1 MSEQARLAPAPVSA
15 ALAMN
20 RFSKVFFGSILIIA
34 IGLAIY
40 QARQASVLRANL
52 ETLEQTAHRKSETV
66 PPPTSAALSAK
77 VQTLEAE
84 HEELTRALAKAHA
97 ENARLVNEREQAAR
111 SLSLYKQLAAQANAQ
126 DANITNQYPSPRYVW
141 AGFGKMG
148 RLMALSKQPEDSL
161 SADDKAALETAK
173 TKALEELP
181 ALIRAAK
188 QLDAANPGGP
198 DSAPNDMSDNLACLL
213 YGALNL
219 DADQFGQVY
228 GLVQNYQDQAKL
240 KGLFQSNGAPGDPVA
255 MAQMIEQFKTDMQG
269 MLTPDQTAIFG
280 EVMKQVKLDGR
291 NLSFN
296 FNF

>member
-1 MSEQARLAPAPVSA
+1 MVALIGINGTVAMKRLSKPLLASIVIL
-15 ALAMN
+15 AL
-20 RFSKVFFGSILIIA
+20 
-34 IGLAIY
+34 GLAVY
-40 QARQASVLRANL
+40 QARQTSLLRAQLQNL
-52 ETLEQTAHRKSETV
+52 EQKTPHRADAVQGSTPGV
-66 PPPTSAALSAK
+66 LSAK
-77 VQTLEAE
+77 VQTLLAE

-97 ENARLVNEREQAAR
+97 ENARLLSEREQAAR
-111 SLSLYKQLAAQANAQ
+111 SLSLYKQLATQPNAQ
-126 DANITNQYPSPRYVW
+126 DADITNQYPSPRYVW

-148 RLMALSKQPEDSL
+148 RLMALSKQPEGSV
-161 SADDKAALETAK
+161 SADEKAALEAAK

-188 QLDAANPGGP
+188 QLDVANPGA
-198 DSAPNDMSDNLACLL
+198 DSAPNDMPDNLACLL

-228 GLVQNYQDQAKL
+228 GLVQSYQDQAKL
-240 KGLFQSNGAPGDPVA
+240 KGLFQSNGSTGDPAA